1 MLREIFI
8 LKGKQ
13 NIYKRAYG
21 ESISLEAL
29 SPILVSLIDFLKDA
43 KEDTIEFMN
52 IINFKIGYATA
63 IDHNLLFIFITDLT
77 DENSNIEEQLD
88 VIKVEFFSRY
98 ENILNENEDYSVY
111 AAFDE
116 VSDEIFKELR
126 PKIALIGFSGVGKTT
141 ITRLIRAEDIPMR
154 HVPTIT
160 GDVATIK
167 IGHINLYLW
176 DFAGQEKYSFVWNK
190 FIKGADA
197 VVLILD
203 STSKNVKESKFFI
216 ELIRKEEPHAKISI
230 VANKQDLPD
239 SLPAEEIEREL
250 GYKTT
255 GLIAIDPASREK
267 MLYVIADCVKVRSL
281 IAPFIEPLLQRDKLI
296 ADAEAAIIS
305 GNIQLAAEKFDQIA
319 ELSGLLEEPEMYE
332 HFKSQADVL
341 KLKLQELKKAISPS
355 STEKKDIAEK
365 VTTPKPFAEE
375 KPTEKE
381 IKEQEEKK
389 RKAQE
394 RKAKEEEKLRK
405 EKEKLKKAEE
415 EQKKKEEEKKKK
427 EEEKKKKKEEKGK
440 DIERVELTKEE
451 EKKKKEEEKLKK
463 EEEKKKKEEEKRKK
477 EEEEKRKKEEEKKKK
492 EEEKR
497 KKEEEKKKKEEPK
510 PAPPPVVETKPK
522 KTPQMEKIEKDI
534 ENLNYKINLLITQYS
549 NKELE
554 EVVFNR
560 VLAKLEKQKKELEDK
575 LASLS

>member
-1 MLREIFI
+1 MLRERFI

-77 DENSNIEEQLD
+77 DENTNIEEQLD
-88 VIKVEFFSRY
+88 IMKVEFFSRY
-98 ENILNENEDYSVY
+98 ENILNDNEDYSVY
-111 AAFDE
+111 ASFDE

-197 VVLILD
+197 VILILD

-239 SLPAEEIEREL
+239 ALPADEIEKEL

-296 ADAEAAIIS
+296 AEAEAAIIS

-341 KLKLQELKKAISPS
+341 KLKLAELKKAISPTS
-355 STEKKDIAEK
+355 IEKKEITEQISI
-365 VTTPKPFAEE
+365 PKPFEEE
-375 KPTEKE
+375 KPNQMDE
-381 IKEQEEKK
+381 IEEI
-389 RKAQE
+389 
-394 RKAKEEEKLRK
+394 
-405 EKEKLKKAEE
+405 
-415 EQKKKEEEKKKK
+415 EKKKK
-427 EEEKKKKKEEKGK
+427 EEKEKLREEKRR
-440 DIERVELTKEE
+440 EEE
-451 EKKKKEEEKLKK
+451 EKKQKEKAEKPEEKEVEKVTEKKEEEKLKK
-463 EEEKKKKEEEKRKK
+463 EEDRKKKEEEEKLKKEEDKKKKEEEEKLKK
-477 EEEEKRKKEEEKKKK
+477 EEIKPEVAPIIEE
-492 EEEKR
+492 
-497 KKEEEKKKKEEPK
+497 
-510 PAPPPVVETKPK
+510 KPK
-522 KTPQMEKIEKDI
+522 KTPEMEKMEKDI

-560 VLAKLEKQKKELEDK
+560 VLAKLENQKKELEEK
-575 LASLS
+575 LSSLT